1 MEDLVPSSE
10 ATKISGVDFA
20 NHSFAKL
27 DDLPAASV
35 SQTDLVVALQSA
47 FWDIRHPRQT
57 AWGEHIPFMFSLMTL
72 AKPRRF
78 VELGVYNGASFL
90 AACQAVRRCNLST
103 TCVAI
108 DNWLGD
114 VHAGSYSEDVFDSFV
129 AVLSD
134 YDAFAGYIRKEFDQA
149 HVQFA
154 DGSIDLLHVDGFH
167 TTEAVQNDFET
178 WLPKM
183 SKRGI
188 MMFHDTNE
196 FREGFGVWRFW
207 QSVRTK
213 FPHFEFMHGHGLGI
227 LLVGDRSPLRE
238 MFGGGG
244 IPAPV
249 LSNEFLQ
256 AMFEGI
262 GRLAWESTW
271 RDKQNAL
278 AIKNMKNS
286 TFWRITVPLR
296 ALKRLVRRKK

>member
-1 MEDLVPSSE
+1 MPSPE
-10 ATKISGVDFA
+10 VTKASGVDFA

-27 DDLPAASV
+27 DDLPAVSV
-35 SQTDLVVALQSA
+35 SQADIVAALQSA

-57 AWGEHIPFMFSLMTL
+57 AWGEHIPFMFSLMAL

-90 AACQAVRRCNLST
+90 AACQAVQTGNLST

-108 DNWLGD
+108 DNWLGE
-114 VHAGSYSEDVFDSFV
+114 VHVGRYSESVFDSFV
-129 AVLSD
+129 AALGE
-134 YDAFAGYIRKEFDQA
+134 YGAFAGYIRKEFDQA

-183 SKRGI
+183 SNRGI

-227 LLVGDRSPLRE
+227 LFVGDENPLIGLL
-238 MFGGGG
+238 GGGSER
-244 IPAPV
+244 PASPI
-249 LSNEFLQ
+249 SNESLQ
-256 AMFEGI
+256 AVFGGI
-262 GRLAWESTW
+262 GRLAWEATMK
-271 RDKQNAL
+271 DEQHAL
-278 AIKNMKNS
+278 AIRKMKAS
-286 TFWRITVPLR
+286 TSWRITGPLR